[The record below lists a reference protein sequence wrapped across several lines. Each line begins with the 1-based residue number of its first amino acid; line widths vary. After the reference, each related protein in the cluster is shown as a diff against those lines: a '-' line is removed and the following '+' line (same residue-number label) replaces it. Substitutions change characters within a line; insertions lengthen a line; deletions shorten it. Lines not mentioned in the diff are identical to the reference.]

1 MRTSEVRWETLI
13 YLDTF
18 SLLAVTH
25 LDTWHASSCT
35 RAIIWSLLDLGVTS
49 DSPLAKLLMHDTTQC
64 IVNLERDLFWI
75 GELGCLRIHL
85 PCGLAGRLND
95 LHHLFHRVCSSK
107 LSPTSSSG
115 QLGNVYLPS
124 SSAMSLFRRSLI
136 TWSPGFTSGDFIFNP
151 VTAGSGVLEIG
162 ARQLNNWRLHEPPD
176 FLPFCQPG
184 VPSTRLY
191 NSLMPRHHFRL
202 PGRYSIKFLNF
213 LYYST
218 NQLNCQFQQAL

>member
-1 MRTSEVRWETLI
+1 M
-13 YLDTF
+13 
-18 SLLAVTH
+18 
-25 LDTWHASSCT
+25 ASSGAFVHT
-35 RAIIWSLLDLGVTS
+35 FLVV
-49 DSPLAKLLMHDTTQC
+49 SPAAFMICPTCFTVYVQVC
-64 IVNLERDLFWI
+64 Y
-75 GELGCLRIHL
+75 L
-85 PCGLAGRLND
+85 P
-95 LHHLFHRVCSSK
+95 SSF
-107 LSPTSSSG
+107 SG
-115 QLGNVYLPS
+115 QLGNDHLPS
-124 SSAMSLFRRSLI
+124 SSAMSLFRRSL
-136 TWSPGFTSGDFIFNP
+136 TTRSPGFASGDFIFNP